1 MIYNDIFSL
10 DLKLFSKNKMKYI
23 MDNKYSILIYIIT
36 IIIISWITIQFI
48 IYIIYQFLR
57 YYFFKNRSK
66 NWLIEARRKYW
77 IEILPPN
84 INKKI
89 PRGFI
94 GNGKGYNSDFNS
106 KEYNNIPLLTN
117 HERDHEVHKGN
128 KRMMRGWWPEFNWFS
143 TPESNKYKVYSQLY
157 NDVSRVL
164 YNEEGEI
171 LSIIC
176 PQLGQCIKYLGCVR
190 VEITVTHIKGWIN
203 EIDKTCKGEFQGHL
217 KIWISE
223 QDTGSELINI
233 IKKTYKGYL
242 PFIKDNA
249 IIVDFYSNKELTN
262 KSIQFVDSMDISPNL
277 HPMAWFIVSFQS
289 AYVGYPTNVN
299 NPILD
304 NIILNLVNINT
315 ANLFKTGNKL
325 NWSIY
330 LSAPEL
336 VDYNEYLE
344 HVELMKNSYKLDQG
358 NPLRPRVTPVITD
371 FGKPHGVP
379 QTFID
384 SIYNGLINNT
394 ELDYINKWI
403 DY

>member
-1 MIYNDIFSL
+1 M
-10 DLKLFSKNKMKYI
+10 
-23 MDNKYSILIYIIT
+23 
-36 IIIISWITIQFI
+36 
-48 IYIIYQFLR
+48 
-57 YYFFKNRSK
+57 
-66 NWLIEARRKYW
+66 
-77 IEILPPN
+77 
-84 INKKI
+84 
-89 PRGFI
+89 
-94 GNGKGYNSDFNS
+94 
-106 KEYNNIPLLTN
+106 
-117 HERDHEVHKGN
+117 
-128 KRMMRGWWPEFNWFS
+128 
-143 TPESNKYKVYSQLY
+143 
-157 NDVSRVL
+157 
-164 YNEEGEI
+164 
-171 LSIIC
+171 
-176 PQLGQCIKYLGCVR
+176 
-190 VEITVTHIKGWIN
+190 
-203 EIDKTCKGEFQGHL
+203 
-217 KIWISE
+217 
-223 QDTGSELINI
+223 SELINI

-379 QTFID
+379 RTFID